1 MTFQPRWLVWRSM
14 LLPLLVLLIVGAVA
28 LGAWSLLHG
37 RNAGRDDRERAVAA
51 PMRVAIESGQ
61 LVVKLDPAT
70 QQRAGIEIAP
80 ARSAPYREELRAYG
94 TVLDLTRLTELT
106 NNYATAKAQV
116 QMAQA
121 KLAASRGAFERSQR
135 LYRDQQNVS
144 AAQLQAAEAAF
155 RSDQAALAAAE
166 GQIKTLDATARQEW
180 GPVLGQALVDDTA
193 MVQRLIER
201 KDFLVQVTLPSGV
214 ILASAPASAAAQAPS
229 RSRVDLRYVSPAT
242 RTDPRIQGLSFFY
255 TAPGDS
261 SLLPGMNVLA
271 LLPSDKTLDGAV
283 VPESAVVRW
292 MGKSWI
298 YLRTDEQTFARREI
312 ESSLPVSDGG
322 DLVIGLPADAE
333 LVTRG
338 AQTLLSEELKSQLRG
353 GGDED

>member
-1 MTFQPRWLVWRSM
+1 MTLQPRLRRS
-14 LLPLLVLLIVGAVA
+14 VLLALSALLILGAVA

-37 RNAGRDDRERAVAA
+37 RNAGGDDRENAIAA
-51 PMRVAIESGQ
+51 PPRVAIESGQ

-70 QQRAGIEIAP
+70 QERAGIEIAP

-106 NNYATAKAQV
+106 NNYAIAKAQV
-116 QMAQA
+116 QMVQA
-121 KLAASRGAFERSQR
+121 KLAATRSAFERSQR
-135 LYRDQQNVS
+135 LYKDQQNVS

-166 GQIKTLDATARQEW
+166 AQIKTLDATARQEW
-180 GPVLGQALVDDTA
+180 GPVLGQALVDDTP

-201 KDFLVQVTLPSGV
+201 KDLLVQVTLPPGV
-214 ILASAPASAAAQAPS
+214 ILASAPASAAVQAPS

-271 LLPSDKTLDGAV
+271 LLPSDNAVDGAV

-298 YLRTDEQTFARREI
+298 YLRTDSQTFARRDI
-312 ESSLPVSDGG
+312 ATDLPASEGG
-322 DLVIGLPADAE
+322 YVVRGLPHDAE
-333 LVTRG
+333 IVTRG
-338 AQTLLSEELKSQLRG
+338 AQMLLSEELKSQINV
-353 GGDED
+353 GDEG